1 MFSCVFSPFGECDL
15 CETRVDGGAVAVR
28 GAETVGAHAS
38 VGLKS
43 LSLHLFQLFQSFKNT
58 AFVMYPF
65 LTDWFTTVNTARRC
79 FKRCP
84 SKAVDRQHKLDRV
97 QQVARCLR
105 GLESASFW
113 KELQH

>member
-1 MFSCVFSPFGECDL
+1 MFSCVFSPFSECDL
-15 CETRVDGGAVAVR
+15 YETRVDGGTVAVR

-65 LTDWFTTVNTARRC
+65 LTDWFTAGLQLYSPC
-79 FKRCP
+79 
-84 SKAVDRQHKLDRV
+84 KAVDRQHKLDWV